1 MTSWHRRMITWLAAS
16 AVAVSH
22 VGAAANT
29 RAADGGPIVL
39 PASVAQV
46 GAFPYSSW
54 LVPEEDDAAAL
65 WPWLLGGTIGFLLI
79 STVISNDP
87 SGKNSGPNNGS
98 NGAN

>member
-1 MTSWHRRMITWLAAS
+1 MITWIAAS